1 MLSVTALAVGEHTDH
16 SSWIALD
23 GDTTALANG
32 SYFLFS
38 DVEYNGTG
46 AITVSGTVTLCLNGH
61 VLDLNEQY
69 IKVNSGASLTLCDCT
84 SGTTSGYLGRDGLWH
99 PGSPTDEGATTCNLT
114 GGVITGGNGQTVS
127 EEGYLY
133 NCGGGVV
140 VSGGTFTMTGGNI
153 AGNTGSGGGVYL
165 SKDGAFTMKGGSI
178 TGNSTTNLGGGVFVD
193 FGTFTMEGGDIAD
206 NDASDGGGVFVN
218 SGIFTMKNGDI
229 TGNTA
234 GDGGG
239 VCINSGS
246 FTMSGGDITG
256 NTAVSFGG
264 GVWLGGNSS
273 MSGGSITGNAA
284 YRGGGVFMN
293 VGTFTLSGN
302 PTITGNTKADET
314 TVNNADLYQ
323 LYAKPV
329 ITIGEDG
336 LSSGASIGVTTE
348 TTGTFTSGWS
358 THMQGK
364 DPADYFFSDRTGY
377 HVALGDGEA
386 SMTANSYTVKFYP
399 NGGEGEMNPQSFT
412 YDASQNL
419 TANGFTRTGY
429 TFAGWSTEKN
439 GSVVYSDGQSVNNLT
454 AQNGGSVTLYAKW
467 TANTYTVT
475 FDPNGGDGGSM
486 DDQSFTYDKEQ
497 ALAPNGFTRTGYT
510 FTGWSAE
517 ENGTGTPYGD
527 GAEVKNLTSEQYGS
541 VTLYAQ
547 WTANSYTV
555 TFDPNGGEGEM
566 TDQHFTYDET
576 QKLEPNSF
584 TRTGYTFTGWNT
596 EENGTGTPYGDS
608 AQVNNLTA
616 QDGGTVTLYAQWTAN
631 TYTVTLDLNGGKF
644 AEDAQDV
651 TSYTYGTT
659 TPLPDAEQVTRP
671 GYRFEGWYA
680 DEKFQDGPYTEISDT
695 DVGNKEFYARWTMY
709 NIPETHEITV
719 VDPANGTIRVNPSDG
734 SAGTLITVTATP
746 DEGYELAY
754 ITVDGEKISG
764 NTFRMPDKAV
774 TASAVFVPMSFPFVD
789 VRTGDWF
796 YDYVAYVYSNG
807 LMDGTS
813 ATTFE
818 PNANMTRA
826 MVWTI
831 IARAEGVDTDGG
843 ATWYAKA
850 QEWVVAKG
858 ISDGENP
865 SAAITRQELV
875 TMLWRLAG
883 EPVVNYAL
891 TAPDAGAIS
900 GWAYEAM
907 RWAVSEG
914 IIEGDENGLI
924 HPTATCTRAEAAA
937 ILMRLG

>member
-1 MLSVTALAVGEHTDH
+1 MRKRFLSLFCVLALCLGLLSVTALAEWEHTNH
-16 SSWIALD
+16 SGWTAL
-23 GDTTALANG
+23 GGNTTTLANG
-32 SYFLFS
+32 SYFLS
-38 DVEYNGTG
+38 GDVEHNGTG

-140 VSGGTFTMTGGNI
+140 VSGGTFTMTGG
-153 AGNTGSGGGVYL
+153 
-165 SKDGAFTMKGGSI
+165 K
-178 TGNSTTNLGGGVFVD
+178 
-193 FGTFTMEGGDIAD
+193 
-206 NDASDGGGVFVN
+206 
-218 SGIFTMKNGDI
+218 
-229 TGNTA
+229 
-234 GDGGG
+234 
-239 VCINSGS
+239 
-246 FTMSGGDITG
+246 
-256 NTAVSFGG
+256 
-264 GVWLGGNSS
+264 
-273 MSGGSITGNAA
+273 ITGNAA
-284 YRGGGVFMN
+284 YRGGGVYVN
-293 VGTFTLSGN
+293 NGTFELSGN

-314 TVNNADLYQ
+314 TVNNVDLYQ

-336 LSSGASIGVTTE
+336 LSPVASIGVTTE

-377 HVALGDGEA
+377 HVALGDDGEA

-419 TANGFTRTGY
+419 TSNGFTRTGY
-429 TFAGWSTEKN
+429 TFAGWSTSEG
-439 GSVVYSDGQSVNNLT
+439 GSVVYSNGQSVSNLT
-454 AQNGGSVTLYAKW
+454 ADQNG
-467 TANTYTVT
+467 N
-475 FDPNGGDGGSM
+475 
-486 DDQSFTYDKEQ
+486 
-497 ALAPNGFTRTGYT
+497 
-510 FTGWSAE
+510 
-517 ENGTGTPYGD
+517 
-527 GAEVKNLTSEQYGS
+527 

-547 WTANSYTV
+547 WTVN
-555 TFDPNGGEGEM
+555 
-566 TDQHFTYDET
+566 TY
-576 QKLEPNSF
+576 N
-584 TRTGYTFTGWNT
+584 
-596 EENGTGTPYGDS
+596 
-608 AQVNNLTA
+608 
-616 QDGGTVTLYAQWTAN
+616 VTLH
-631 TYTVTLDLNGGKF
+631 LNGGKF
-644 AEDAQDV
+644 VEGYQGV

-659 TPLPDAEQVTRP
+659 TLLPDAEQMTRS
-671 GYRFEGWYA
+671 GYRFDGWYA

-719 VDPANGTIRVNPSDG
+719 VDPANGTIRVNPSNG
-734 SAGTLITVTATP
+734 SAGTLITVAATP

-764 NTFRMPDKAV
+764 STFRMPDHDV
-774 TASAVFVPMSFPFVD
+774 TVSAVFVPVSFPFTD
-789 VRTGDWF
+789 VKTGDW
-796 YDYVAYVYSNG
+796 YHDAVKYVYYAD
-807 LMDGTS
+807 LMDGVEEHIF
-813 ATTFE
+813 A
-818 PNANMTRA
+818 PNDTLTRA

-850 QEWVVAKG
+850 QAWVVAKG

-875 TMLWRLAG
+875 TMLWRLSG

-891 TAPDAGAIS
+891 TAPDADAIS

>member
-1 MLSVTALAVGEHTDH
+1 M
-16 SSWIALD
+16 
-23 GDTTALANG
+23 
-32 SYFLFS
+32 
-38 DVEYNGTG
+38 
-46 AITVSGTVTLCLNGH
+46 
-61 VLDLNEQY
+61 
-69 IKVNSGASLTLCDCT
+69 
-84 SGTTSGYLGRDGLWH
+84 
-99 PGSPTDEGATTCNLT
+99 
-114 GGVITGGNGQTVS
+114 
-127 EEGYLY
+127 
-133 NCGGGVV
+133 V
-140 VSGGTFTMTGGNI
+140 VSGGTFTMTGGKI
-153 AGNTGSGGGVYL
+153 TGNTGSGGGVYL
-165 SKDGAFTMKGGSI
+165 SKDGA
-178 TGNSTTNLGGGVFVD
+178 
-193 FGTFTMEGGDIAD
+193 FTMEGGDIAD

-229 TGNTA
+229 TGN
-234 GDGGG
+234 
-239 VCINSGS
+239 
-246 FTMSGGDITG
+246 
-256 NTAVSFGG
+256 
-264 GVWLGGNSS
+264 
-273 MSGGSITGNAA
+273 AA

-293 VGTFTLSGN
+293 AGTFTLSGN

-314 TVNNADLYQ
+314 TVNNVDLYQ

-336 LSSGASIGVTTE
+336 LSPVASIGVTMDKP
-348 TTGTFTSGWS
+348 GVFTSGWS
-358 THMQGK
+358 THMKDK
-364 DPADYFFSDRTGY
+364 DPAAYFSSDSTGY

-399 NGGEGEMNPQSFT
+399 NGGEGEMNPQPFT

-419 TANGFTRTGY
+419 RPNSFTRTGY
-429 TFAGWSTEKN
+429 TFAGWSTSEG
-439 GSVVYSDGQSVNNLT
+439 GSVVYSNGQSVSNLT
-454 AQNGGSVTLYAKW
+454 ADQNG
-467 TANTYTVT
+467 N
-475 FDPNGGDGGSM
+475 
-486 DDQSFTYDKEQ
+486 
-497 ALAPNGFTRTGYT
+497 
-510 FTGWSAE
+510 
-517 ENGTGTPYGD
+517 
-527 GAEVKNLTSEQYGS
+527 

-547 WTANSYTV
+547 WTVN
-555 TFDPNGGEGEM
+555 
-566 TDQHFTYDET
+566 TY
-576 QKLEPNSF
+576 N
-584 TRTGYTFTGWNT
+584 
-596 EENGTGTPYGDS
+596 
-608 AQVNNLTA
+608 
-616 QDGGTVTLYAQWTAN
+616 VTLH
-631 TYTVTLDLNGGKF
+631 LNGGKF
-644 AEDAQDV
+644 VEGYQGV

-659 TPLPDAEQVTRP
+659 TLLPDAEQMTRS
-671 GYRFEGWYA
+671 GYRFDGWYA

-719 VDPANGTIRVNPSDG
+719 VDPANGTIRVNPSNG

-764 NTFRMPDKAV
+764 NTFRMPDKGV
-774 TASAVFVPMSFPFVD
+774 TVSAVFVPVSFPFVD

-850 QEWVVAKG
+850 QAWVVAKG

-891 TAPDAGAIS
+891 TAPDADAIS